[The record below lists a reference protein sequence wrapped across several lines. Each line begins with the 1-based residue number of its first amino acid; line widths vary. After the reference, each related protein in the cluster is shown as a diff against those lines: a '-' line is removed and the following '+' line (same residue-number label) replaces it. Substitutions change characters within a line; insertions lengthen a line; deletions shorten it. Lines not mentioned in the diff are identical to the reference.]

1 MNIANIFGLHIGCK
15 VKCKGQKKTG
25 FVIRVLPD
33 YEDTRKWEIGVQF
46 WNEKKTWNTIHDI
59 SITECKLI
67 LKPLS
72 AITDEDKAELA
83 KFIENSYHKKG
94 EVVISNVYWCSD
106 LQGLKYTRN
115 GSKMQIYDDSP
126 EIMFKLATMGYDIG
140 LVPDEYKEV
149 EE

>member
-1 MNIANIFGLHIGCK
+1 MNISNIFGLHLGCRVKINRTGDKGKIINVSTSMSNIGE
-15 VKCKGQKKTG
+15 GIIT
-25 FVIRVLPD
+25 I
-33 YEDTRKWEIGVQF
+33 EDLFSGMRTRYIK
-46 WNEKKTWNTIHDI
+46 D
-59 SITECKLI
+59 CKLI

-72 AITDEDKAELA
+72 AISEEDKVELA
-83 KFIENSYHKKG
+83 KFIENGYHKKG
-94 EVVISNVYWCSD
+94 EVVISNVYWCPD